1 MDPANIEVFTA
12 SFFYT
17 MWSCSSASHLLQP
30 AVHIEMTEKNI
41 DLVKVNETRIGKNQA
56 MFMIVIMKSKI
67 HFY

>member
-17 MWSCSSASHLLQP
+17 MWSCSSSSHLLQP
-30 AVHIEMTEKNI
+30 AVDIEMSETNV
-41 DLVKVNETRIGKNQA
+41 DLAKLHETRIGKKQT
-56 MFMIVIMKSKI
+56 MFVIVIMKSKI